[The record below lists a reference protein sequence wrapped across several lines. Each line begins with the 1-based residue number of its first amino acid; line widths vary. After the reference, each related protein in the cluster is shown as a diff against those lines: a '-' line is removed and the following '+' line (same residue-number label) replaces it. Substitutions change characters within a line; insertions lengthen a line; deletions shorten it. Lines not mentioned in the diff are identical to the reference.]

1 MEQHQLTD
9 AARIGTLETTPSK
22 LAGAILCVDLEIE
35 CFPVEAIVDTGT
47 QCTVISR
54 HLLHQVGRN
63 LQSKGEDLPAVQP
76 PSLKLSGRSG
86 SSSQEVLITAE
97 VSLSFCLDGRSTTTL
112 SFVQP
117 DSDITCLIGMK
128 VIPYLGTRILLV
140 SGEPIGSSCAATK
153 SPKSPGTS
161 HQRSV
166 HPRTTSVNCSRPGSM
181 APPAIHKKS
190 CLNPTKVH
198 YLT

>member
-97 VSLSFCLDGRSTTTL
+97 VSLSFCLDGRSTTAL

-128 VIPYLGTRILLV
+128 VIPYLGTRILRV
-140 SGEPIGSSCAATK
+140 SGEPIGSSCAATE
-153 SPKSPGTS
+153 SPKSALVHLIKGVSIQEWQCELLEARIDGTS
-161 HQRSV
+161 C
-166 HPRTTSVNCSRPGSM
+166 HP
-181 APPAIHKKS
+181 
-190 CLNPTKVH
+190 
-198 YLT
+198 